1 METCSPQAGQSVRN
15 LNTRPLGS
23 VEITTHGFCGQIC
36 FDNTGGCDTIE
47 QKQPVSPVQSH
58 IIVLCVG
65 KCNQGGAGGKERNMK
80 QAKRIVAMVLCLLAL
95 LALPAGAVMEK
106 GEPNITAQ
114 TTMREVRNNPGI
126 KNSGFY
132 TYSQDKDCPPG
143 QALWEMTT
151 VEGYTNEYV
160 AEGCAKGLN
169 LVIEN
174 YNNGVQVTHSFYTDA
189 EKAADRTKNNTGLFY
204 FPAKAENAKFALILA
219 GSGAN
224 ESAELE
230 EGACTAW
237 QLHELGYAAFILRY
251 RVWTDASDDA
261 PLEDIGRAMQY
272 IEEHAAEF
280 GIQPE
285 QYAIV
290 GYSMGGHLTGLFGT
304 ESVGYK
310 HYNVPKPAALLLGYP
325 INDMTYIKPIYH
337 VIQDIGAYG
346 PKYYTRNLSDEITPD
361 YPATYHWHG
370 VNDTL
375 LKELVYWRQ
384 GPQLEAAL
392 QANHVK
398 HVYRVFNNAPHV
410 CGIGTGTDAENWLVE
425 ATAFWEEQ
433 CA

>member
-1 METCSPQAGQSVRN
+1 
-15 LNTRPLGS
+15 
-23 VEITTHGFCGQIC
+23 
-36 FDNTGGCDTIE
+36 
-47 QKQPVSPVQSH
+47 
-58 IIVLCVG
+58 
-65 KCNQGGAGGKERNMK
+65 MK

-114 TTMREVRNNPGI
+114 TTMKEVRNNPGI

-237 QLHELGYAAFILRY
+237 QLHELGYAAFILGI
-251 RVWTDASDDA
+251 ASGRMLPMMLRWRTSA
-261 PLEDIGRAMQY
+261 GPCSTLRNTLRSLASSRSSTPSWDIPW
-272 IEEHAAEF
+272 AA
-280 GIQPE
+280 
-285 QYAIV
+285 
-290 GYSMGGHLTGLFGT
+290 T
-304 ESVGYK
+304 
-310 HYNVPKPAALLLGYP
+310 
-325 INDMTYIKPIYH
+325 
-337 VIQDIGAYG
+337 
-346 PKYYTRNLSDEITPD
+346 
-361 YPATYHWHG
+361 
-370 VNDTL
+370 
-375 LKELVYWRQ
+375 
-384 GPQLEAAL
+384 
-392 QANHVK
+392 
-398 HVYRVFNNAPHV
+398 
-410 CGIGTGTDAENWLVE
+410 
-425 ATAFWEEQ
+425 
-433 CA
+433 